1 MVVSFPRAVR
11 ALLEVHARTAI
22 NAGLRN
28 AGLALTGLAFLGA
41 LALWAL
47 IVLPLIVI
55 APVLGASLVKDEA
68 ALGIGSG
75 VVFTLA
81 PLFGAL
87 LSLMT
92 GDGQELDLEKL
103 EPYPAPPRALFAAE
117 LVASFVHPMMAVVA
131 GVQLAFAAGVWVG
144 GGPRL
149 ATGCA
154 LVTGLTLQ
162 AATRSL
168 LASLA
173 ERAVR
178 RAQGILVFALAGL
191 PVLLLGLIRR
201 FGEVQ
206 VDESAARA
214 AGVLRLLPGALQVA
228 APARWEAGAFLEAA
242 AALGGPLV
250 AALLA
255 LALALEVSGRVPERA
270 ARVAH
275 RPERLWTFSHPV
287 LGVAR
292 LQLSAL
298 WASEL
303 GRFTLFLPLFW
314 MLFLPL
320 SGSEPRL
327 AARPDLA
334 AVFIWALLPMMAS
347 TFTLNQFGLDRG
359 AVKALFLLPLSDV
372 QVLLGKA
379 LALGLVLAVQAAIAA
394 VLVAVFVPQPV
405 AFLVAGPAMTLLIGG
420 LQLLVGQWFS
430 LAWPRPIP
438 RGGLKQ
444 PPGSLVVGLVTI
456 ATLFATVLPLGALWW
471 WLGGQSAWLLALTLL
486 GGLALV
492 AALFRV
498 FTGLAAHALAARR
511 EHLVESLS

>member
-11 ALLEVHARTAI
+11 ALLEVHVRTSV

-28 AGLALTGLAFLGA
+28 AGLGVTTLAFLGA

-47 IVLPLIVI
+47 IVVPLSGV
-55 APVLGASLVKDEA
+55 AVVLGLSVSKDGA
-68 ALGIGSG
+68 ALGIASG
-75 VVFTLA
+75 AVFTVA

-117 LVASFVHPMMAVVA
+117 LLTSFVHPMMAAVA
-131 GVQLAFAAGVWVG
+131 GVQLAFSLGVGLG
-144 GGPRL
+144 GGSKV

-154 LVTGLTLQ
+154 LATGLLLQ
-162 AATRSL
+162 AAARSL
-168 LASLA
+168 LSSLA

-178 RAQGILVFALAGL
+178 RAQGLLVFALAGL
-191 PVLLLGLIRR
+191 PVVVLGLVRR
-201 FGEVQ
+201 YGEAQ
-206 VDESAARA
+206 VDEGAARA
-214 AGVLRLLPGALQVA
+214 AGLLRLLPGALQVA
-228 APARWEAGAFLEAA
+228 APAQWAAGAFLEAA
-242 AALGGPLV
+242 VALCGPLV
-250 AALLA
+250 VALLA

-287 LGVAR
+287 LGLSR

-334 AVFIWALLPMMAS
+334 AMFIWVLLPMMLAN
-347 TFTLNQFGLDRG
+347 FTLNQFGLDRG

-379 LALGLVLAVQAAIAA
+379 VALGLVLAAQAAIAA
-394 VLVAVFVPQPV
+394 VLVGVFVPQPV
-405 AFLVAGPAMTLLIGG
+405 AFLLAGPAMTLVIGG
-420 LQLLVGQWFS
+420 LQLLVGQWVS

-438 RGGLKQ
+438 RRGLKQ
-444 PPGSLVVGLVTI
+444 PPGSLLVGLVTI
-456 ATLFATVLPLGALWW
+456 ATLFATVLPLGTLWW
-471 WLGGQSAWLLALTLL
+471 WLGGQSAWLLALALF
-486 GGLALV
+486 GGLSLV
-492 AALFRV
+492 LLLFRA